1 MVVFSCVHAP
11 NPAHADRGCYCRTN
25 RLRKDGAAE
34 KTKQLQI
41 FDHLVSI
48 NGEASDGISHDSAVH
63 ILERSQAEIT
73 LEVQTLEGAQDADG
87 AVVGNTLKGKTLLA
101 QVDYERSVTRK
112 KNVLHTS
119 HLAGAAN
126 TLGCRNGMCS
136 NALSLAGSGMEVGLE
151 TRNHR

>member
-11 NPAHADRGCYCRTN
+11 NPAHADCGCYCRTN

-73 LEVQTLEGAQDADG
+73 LEVQTLEGAQDANG
-87 AVVGNTLKGKTLLA
+87 VVGNWSVYA
-101 QVDYERSVTRK
+101 EEERVSHQPPRRCGRK
-112 KNVLHTS
+112 VRLQNWDELQ
-119 HLAGAAN
+119 LFI
-126 TLGCRNGMCS
+126 
-136 NALSLAGSGMEVGLE
+136 SGRIRDGGW
-151 TRNHR
+151 RGR